1 MGNGLLCCSTG
12 LPMSLTVLLSSPW
25 GLLTPSNDCFPF
37 RNGIFL
43 DKSISCGSS
52 LTLWQI
58 SDFSSVFPA
67 SLWSH
72 NTHSSSLSAGDA
84 GTTGSQQPSGSEL
97 TPSPQGCLGKG
108 QSLVEALGLCSQD
121 FGRYFF
127 WMLSCSSRSIQ
138 LPSANVGW
146 WWWFQSYQ
154 KQALFLNPRKPKLK

>member
-72 NTHSSSLSAGDA
+72 NTPSSSLSAGDA
-84 GTTGSQQPSGSEL
+84 ETTGSQQPPWFWAYTQLRVAWGRGDPWLRPWVWVVRTLDGISSGCCPAPPGLSS
-97 TPSPQGCLGKG
+97 SPLP
-108 QSLVEALGLCSQD
+108 
-121 FGRYFF
+121 
-127 WMLSCSSRSIQ
+127 MLEGGGGFKVTKNRHFS
-138 LPSANVGW
+138 
-146 WWWFQSYQ
+146 
-154 KQALFLNPRKPKLK
+154 